1 MAHAVTATAAVR
13 RAGWGLAAALLL
25 AAMVPSLEAAET
37 SADSASEAGPE
48 ERRFRRRTEPQEP
61 PPPIVPSI
69 DDRTTPLPAPPTP
82 SGPAFL
88 VRSIRLDGAPLIPE
102 PVVRAAVAPLEGRT
116 LTFADLQRAAE
127 TLTQWLRGRG
137 WVTSRVSI
145 PPQEV
150 TDGVVTLRLLDGR
163 VGAIRVDGATHSR
176 PARLVRRMQSRPG
189 ALLDYRRLQTDLAR
203 LNATPDRRVAAV
215 LMPGLEPGTS
225 DVVLTVEERSPLH
238 VGYLAHNAGTRLSGR
253 FRQGVTL
260 GHNNLT
266 GRDDQLVARVEMSG
280 RTGFLGTVVSYL
292 LPIGASGRALSVDA
306 SHADVQ
312 LGMQFRPRPIE
323 GQATVLGITWS
334 EPILEAPTW
343 EAEWTLGLDGKRIRS
358 REDGSDRGKDDL
370 RILRTGPN
378 WIQQD
383 ARGRSIVTTELGIGF
398 SRFLGSSRKVD
409 PAASR
414 SQTGAQFVR
423 FTAAGGRLQQLWGG
437 FQLLLRGA
445 WQWTNDRLPPAEML
459 QIGGAET
466 VRGYPQG
473 EFLGDYGYV
482 GTAEL
487 RAPLPWW
494 RHRGK
499 PTTYLA
505 GFYDGGA
512 AFLRKP
518 LQTEE
523 QQRRLQGVGVGL
535 RWTVNPYTS
544 AVLDLAL
551 PVGDTSSS
559 EDEDRPRVH
568 YAVTLG
574 F

>member
-1 MAHAVTATAAVR
+1 MIVRMVRRGAWVVAAV
-13 RAGWGLAAALLL
+13 LL
-25 AAMVPSLEAAET
+25 ALPAPRLEAAET
-37 SADSASEAGPE
+37 SASSASEAGPE
-48 ERRFRRRTEPQEP
+48 ERRFRRRTEPQAPPEP
-61 PPPIVPSI
+61 VVPSI
-69 DDRTTPLPAPPTP
+69 DDRTAPPPAPSTP

-88 VRSIRLDGAPLIPE
+88 VRSIRLEGAPLIPE
-102 PVVRAAVAPLEGRT
+102 SVVRAAAAPSEGRT
-116 LTFADLQRAAE
+116 LTFADLQRTAE
-127 TLTQWLRGRG
+127 ALTQWLRGRG
-137 WVTSRVSI
+137 WVTSRVYI
-145 PPQEV
+145 PPQDV
-150 TDGVVTLRLLDGR
+150 TDGVVAFRLLDGR
-163 VGAIRVDGATHSR
+163 VGTIRVDGATHSR
-176 PARLVRRMQSRPG
+176 PARLVGRMQSRSG

-203 LNATPDRRVAAV
+203 LNATPDRQVTAV
-215 LMPGLEPGTS
+215 LMPGAAPGTS
-225 DVVLTVEERSPLH
+225 DVVLNVTERSPLH
-238 VGYLAHNAGTRLSGR
+238 AGYFAHNAGSRLSGR

-260 GHNNLT
+260 GDNNLT
-266 GRDDQLVARVEMSG
+266 GHDDQFVARIEMSG

-292 LPIGASGRALSVDA
+292 LPVGASGRALSVDA

-323 GQATVLGITWS
+323 GQATVFGVTWS
-334 EPILEAPTW
+334 EPIVETPTW
-343 EAEWTLGLDGKRIRS
+343 EAEWVLGFDGKRIRS
-358 REDGSDRGKDDL
+358 REDGGDRGKDDL

-378 WIQQD
+378 WLQQD
-383 ARGRSIVTTELGIGF
+383 AHGRTVVTTELGLGF
-398 SRFLGSSRKVD
+398 SRFLGSSRKGD

-423 FTAAGGRLQQLWGG
+423 LTAAGGRLQRLWGG
-437 FQLLLRGA
+437 LQLLLRGA
-445 WQWTNDRLPPAEML
+445 WQWTDDRLPPAEML

-482 GTAEL
+482 GTVEL

-494 RHRGK
+494 HRDGK

-512 AFLRKP
+512 AFVRKP
-518 LQTEE
+518 LQDESE
-523 QQRRLQGVGVGL
+523 QRRLQGVGVGL

-544 AVLDLAL
+544 AVLDLGL
-551 PVGDTSSS
+551 PVGDTSS

-568 YAVTLG
+568 CAVALG